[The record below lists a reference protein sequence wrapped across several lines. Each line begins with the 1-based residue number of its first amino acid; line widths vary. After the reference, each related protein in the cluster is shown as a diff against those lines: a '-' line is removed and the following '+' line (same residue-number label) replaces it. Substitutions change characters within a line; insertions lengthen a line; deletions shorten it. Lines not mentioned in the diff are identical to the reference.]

1 MARFRAQAGPLPQAK
16 DYRAEFRELGVD
28 KVRDELAL
36 RRWHPEKLSAAR
48 VWVENQD
55 NSSWMAD
62 RSDAP
67 PSDKKKNFR
76 KWAVYIAVAF
86 GLAYAIA
93 RVGRSLF

>member
-1 MARFRAQAGPLPQAK
+1 M
-16 DYRAEFRELGVD
+16 
-28 KVRDELAL
+28 
-36 RRWHPEKLSAAR
+36 S
-48 VWVENQD
+48 
-55 NSSWMAD
+55 D

-93 RVGRSLF
+93 RVGKSLF